1 MLGWFQ
7 KLMPKEEK
15 FFDYFDKHAAVLSE
29 AAGAMK
35 DLLEGD
41 ASAIA
46 FQSARIIKLENDA
59 DDVTRDVLLA
69 VRRTFITPF
78 DRSDIRDLISSMD
91 DAIDQMRQTVKAIDL
106 FDVKTFEPE
115 MIEMGEL
122 IVEAAKFTVE
132 AVTRLRKMSQ
142 NATRLHAI
150 AERLT
155 KIEERSDELHDQG
168 LRRLY
173 RTQAEGNAMVYI
185 AGSEIY
191 AHLEKVVDRFEDVA
205 DRVNAIVV
213 EHI

>member
-7 KLMPKEEK
+7 KLMPKEER
-15 FFDYFDKHAAVLSE
+15 FFDYFDKHAAILSE
-29 AAGAMK
+29 AADAMK
-35 DLLEGD
+35 ALLAGGD
-41 ASAIA
+41 AIAANSALIN
-46 FQSARIIKLENDA
+46 KLENDA

-78 DRSDIRDLISSMD
+78 DRSDIRELISSMD

-106 FDVKTFEPE
+106 FEITSFEAD
-115 MIEMGEL
+115 MVEMGEL
-122 IVEAAKFTVE
+122 IVESAKYTVE
-132 AVTRLRKMSQ
+132 AVTRLRNMQQ
-142 NATRLHAI
+142 NAAKLHAI
-150 AERLT
+150 AEKLT
-155 KIEERSDELHDQG
+155 KIEERSDELHDLG
-168 LRRLY
+168 LKRLY
-173 RTQAEGNAMVYI
+173 RAHAGGNAMAFI

>member
-7 KLMPKEEK
+7 KLLPKEEK
-15 FFDYFDKHAAVLSE
+15 FFDYFDKHAAILTE
-29 AAGAMK
+29 AAAAMK
-35 DLLEGD
+35 ALLEGGGSI
-41 ASAIA
+41 ASNSELIY
-46 FQSARIIKLENDA
+46 KLENDA

-91 DAIDQMRQTVKAIDL
+91 DAVDQMRQTAKAIGL
-106 FDVKTFEPE
+106 YEVTSFEPE
-115 MIEMGEL
+115 MVQMGDL

-132 AVTRLRKMSQ
+132 AVTRLRKMTQ
-142 NATRLHAI
+142 NAAKLHAI

-155 KIEERSDELHDQG
+155 KIEEKSDELHDIG
-168 LRRLY
+168 LKKLY
-173 RTQAEGNAMVYI
+173 TLHSGGNAMAFI

-191 AHLEKVVDRFEDVA
+191 GHLEKVVDRFEDVA

-213 EHI
+213 EHL